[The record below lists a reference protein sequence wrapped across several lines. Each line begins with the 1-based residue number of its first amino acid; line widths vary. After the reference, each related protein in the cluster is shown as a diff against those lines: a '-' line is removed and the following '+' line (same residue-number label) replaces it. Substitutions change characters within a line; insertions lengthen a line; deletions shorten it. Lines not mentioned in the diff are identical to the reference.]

1 MKKKFR
7 KMLLLIAGLLVTVNA
22 VAYDFEVNGIYYNI
36 TSSSERTVGVV
47 SGYYSVYQGNV
58 IIPSKVLY
66 NSLAYKV
73 TSIGEDAFRDCSG
86 LTSVTIP
93 NSVTSIGNYAFYGC
107 SGLTSVTIP
116 NSVTSIG
123 EDTFSGCSGLTSVTI
138 PNSVTS
144 IGNYAFYG
152 CSGLTSIAVESENSK
167 YDSREDCNAII
178 ETAKNTLISGCKT
191 TVIPNSVTSI
201 GDWAFRGCTGL
212 TSVIIP
218 NSVTSI
224 GEAAFRDCSG
234 LTSVTIP
241 NSVTSIGKSA
251 FSGCSGLTSVT
262 IPNSVT
268 SIGNYAFYG
277 CSGLTSVTI
286 PNSVT
291 SIGEDAFSGCSG
303 LTSITIP
310 NSVTSIEYDTF
321 SGCSG
326 LTSVTIPNSV
336 TSIGEY
342 AFSGCSGLTSVTIG
356 NSVTSI
362 GYHAFGG
369 CYGLTSIYCKATT
382 PPTASNPTFEDVVLV
397 NGTLYIPNGS
407 LNSYEAVDPWR
418 NFFNIKETDQF
429 PDGGVEGIEADEI
442 KVVAKGGAIEVS
454 GAEGEQVMVYNLS
467 GQCVYSG
474 METSVS
480 LEKGIYVVRVAG
492 TVHKIIM

>member
-93 NSVTSIGNYAFYGC
+93 NSVTSIG
-107 SGLTSVTIP
+107 
-116 NSVTSIG
+116 
-123 EDTFSGCSGLTSVTI
+123 
-138 PNSVTS
+138 
-144 IGNYAFYG
+144 
-152 CSGLTSIAVESENSK
+152 
-167 YDSREDCNAII
+167 
-178 ETAKNTLISGCKT
+178 
-191 TVIPNSVTSI
+191 
-201 GDWAFRGCTGL
+201 
-212 TSVIIP
+212 
-218 NSVTSI
+218 
-224 GEAAFRDCSG
+224 EAAFRDCSG

-241 NSVTSIGKSA
+241 NSVTSIGKS
-251 FSGCSGLTSVT
+251 
-262 IPNSVT
+262 
-268 SIGNYAFYG
+268 
-277 CSGLTSVTI
+277 
-286 PNSVT
+286 
-291 SIGEDAFSGCSG
+291 AFSGCSG

>member
-22 VAYDFEVNGIYYNI
+22 VAYDFEVDGIYYNI
-36 TSSSERTVGVV
+36 TSYQERTVGVV
-47 SGYYSVYQGNV
+47 SIAVGYKGNV
-58 IIPSKVLY
+58 IIPSEILLG
-66 NSLAYKV
+66 SRACKV
-73 TSIGEDAFRDCSG
+73 TSIGARAFSGCYGLTSVTIGNSVTSIGEGAFRDCTG
-86 LTSVTIP
+86 LTSITIP
-93 NSVTSIGNYAFYGC
+93 NSVTSIGFYAFSDC
-107 SGLTSVTIP
+107 TGLTSITIPNSVTSIEAYAFSDCTGLTSITIP

-123 EDTFSGCSGLTSVTI
+123 EGAFRDCTGLTSITIPNSVTYIGYHAFCGCSGLTSITI

-144 IGNYAFYG
+144 IETCTFSD
-152 CSGLTSIAVESENSK
+152 CTGLTSVVVETGNSK
-167 YDSREDCNAII
+167 YDSRDNCNAII
-178 ETAKNTLISGCKT
+178 ETSTNTLISGCKT

-201 GDWAFRGCTGL
+201 GFY
-212 TSVIIP
+212 
-218 NSVTSI
+218 
-224 GEAAFRDCSG
+224 
-234 LTSVTIP
+234 
-241 NSVTSIGKSA
+241 A
-251 FSGCSGLTSVT
+251 FSDCT
-262 IPNSVT
+262 
-268 SIGNYAFYG
+268 
-277 CSGLTSVTI
+277 
-286 PNSVT
+286 
-291 SIGEDAFSGCSG
+291 G

-310 NSVTSIEYDTF
+310 NSVTSI
-321 SGCSG
+321 
-326 LTSVTIPNSV
+326 
-336 TSIGEY
+336 
-342 AFSGCSGLTSVTIG
+342 
-356 NSVTSI
+356 

-369 CYGLTSIYCKATT
+369 CSGLTSIYCKATT
-382 PPTASNPTFEDVVLV
+382 PPTASNLAFEDVVLV
-397 NGTLYIPNGS
+397 YGTLYIPNGS

>member
-93 NSVTSIGNYAFYGC
+93 NSVTSIG
-107 SGLTSVTIP
+107 
-116 NSVTSIG
+116 
-123 EDTFSGCSGLTSVTI
+123 EDAFSGCSGLTSVTI

-241 NSVTSIGKSA
+241 NSVTSIGKS
-251 FSGCSGLTSVT
+251 
-262 IPNSVT
+262 
-268 SIGNYAFYG
+268 
-277 CSGLTSVTI
+277 
-286 PNSVT
+286 
-291 SIGEDAFSGCSG
+291 
-303 LTSITIP
+303 
-310 NSVTSIEYDTF
+310 
-321 SGCSG
+321 
-326 LTSVTIPNSV
+326 
-336 TSIGEY
+336 